1 MRTVVFAQ
9 SDDYSHVKLFSCLYK
24 TIKSKLNS
32 LLKSDLKLDNVV
44 LDRKGHCKIID
55 FGVCLS
61 ISSYYF
67 NKDFIKKFGD
77 GFSYDFKKLRKMT
90 FQMFT
95 GVTLLNEIEPTSS
108 DKLSDMNAVRV
119 LKDDEHKI
127 NQAACQFVNDLLEEV
142 PFDGLDMPSTKE
154 YIKKHSFFKN
164 LDWTK
169 LANGQLTPPFIP
181 NVVYL
186 FYLYSNNF
194 SRIEQNWRLFCLFH
208 LKKLS
213 NQVV

>member
-1 MRTVVFAQ
+1 MNTFLIKFLFFLEKCVFFHGVLQWWHSWLAFAEKYFISWDSNQISCSWNHLRTVVFAQ

-77 GFSYDFKKLRKMT
+77 GFSYDFKKLGK
-90 FQMFT
+90 
-95 GVTLLNEIEPTSS
+95 IKPIW
-108 DKLSDMNAVRV
+108 LSV
-119 LKDDEHKI
+119 
-127 NQAACQFVNDLLEEV
+127 Q
-142 PFDGLDMPSTKE
+142 
-154 YIKKHSFFKN
+154 
-164 LDWTK
+164 
-169 LANGQLTPPFIP
+169 
-181 NVVYL
+181 
-186 FYLYSNNF
+186 
-194 SRIEQNWRLFCLFH
+194 
-208 LKKLS
+208 
-213 NQVV
+213 